1 MDKYIIDRYS
11 MIILIKSKT
20 YHEYSYQIL
29 PSVTYTGKEIFP
41 YEEKSIFNE
50 LNTEETQFDVIIIG
64 KKVLKQQ
71 IDAIKNE
78 ILQKRVCG
86 INHIIF
92 EYDEL
97 LDDNIEVVLT
107 DHIILI
113 NGINNYEKVQFKL
126 ENTGWIET

>member
-11 MIILIKSKT
+11 MMILIKSKT

-29 PSVTYTGKEIFP
+29 PSVTYAEKEIFP
-41 YEEKSIFNE
+41 YEDKSIFND

-78 ILQKRVCG
+78 ILQKRVCE

-97 LDDNIEVVLT
+97 LDDNMEVLLT
-107 DHIILI
+107 DHMILI
-113 NGINNYEKVQFKL
+113 NGVNNYEKVQFKL
-126 ENTGWIET
+126 DTTGWIET

>member
-20 YHEYSYQIL
+20 CHEYSYQIL

-107 DHIILI
+107 DQIILI

>member
-1 MDKYIIDRYS
+1 MDKYIIDKYS
-11 MIILIKSKT
+11 MIILIKSKK

-29 PSVTYTGKEIFP
+29 PSVTYAEKEIFP
-41 YEEKSIFNE
+41 YEDKSIFND

-78 ILQKRVCG
+78 ILQKRVCE

-97 LDDNIEVVLT
+97 LDDNMEVLLT
-107 DHIILI
+107 DHMILI
-113 NGINNYEKVQFKL
+113 NGVNNYEKVQFKL
-126 ENTGWIET
+126 DTTGWIET

>member
-11 MIILIKSKT
+11 MMILIKSKT

-29 PSVTYTGKEIFP
+29 PSVTYTNEELFP

-64 KKVLKQQ
+64 KKILKQQ

-78 ILQKRVCG
+78 ILQKKVCK

-92 EYDEL
+92 EYDEI
-97 LDDNIEVVLT
+97 LDDNIEVEINYHT
-107 DHIILI
+107 MFI
-113 NGINNYEKVQFKL
+113 NGTHKMRNIQFKL